1 MADKGTAMVM
11 AFSLQ
16 SYVCLLLL
24 SSKLKQVESNV
35 SVWDTNVNYGARET
49 RSLANNRKI
58 GRKVSRTSLAAKDTQ
73 GIMGVPLARSRFHG
87 RGRGACTYI
96 LLGEVYEV
104 LQVNVVS
111 VRPDVVV
118 NKEIQLVFDPVFEN
132 KRQHPSSEL
141 QEENNPQ
148 EHRKLR
154 GKKHT
159 TGNGHRG

>member
-1 MADKGTAMVM
+1 MN
-11 AFSLQ
+11 
-16 SYVCLLLL
+16 C
-24 SSKLKQVESNV
+24 
-35 SVWDTNVNYGARET
+35 GARET
-49 RSLANNRKI
+49 RSLANNRKL
-58 GRKVSRTSLAAKDTQ
+58 GRKVSQTSLAAKDTQ
-73 GIMGVPLARSRFHG
+73 GIMGVPLARSHFHG